1 MEPISVFDE
10 MGTLFVDLDDIQN
23 RSCYIQKYGQKNVA
37 KNYREKVVVPK
48 NYIDCNNY
56 PPI

>member
-10 MGTLFVDLDDIQN
+10 MGTLFVDLDYIQN
-23 RSCYIQKYGQKNVA
+23 GSCYIQKYGQENIA
-37 KNYREKVVVPK
+37 KNDREKVVVPK
-48 NYIDCNNY
+48 NHINCNNY